1 MANVEV
7 LNNNIEAQIETPIEI
22 QLSIG
27 SATYRGPKGDTGP
40 AGPAGPT
47 GAPGKSAYEV
57 AVDNGFEGS
66 QQEWLATIQGVEG
79 PQGPQGET
87 GPQGPQ
93 GEIGPQGA
101 TGPQGPQGETG
112 PQGATGATGPQ
123 GPQGETGATG
133 PQGPAGY
140 TPVKGVD
147 YFTQAEI
154 DEIMGEVQNVDLTQY
169 EKTVHLTSGSSN
181 TLTEDEKTFLVNL
194 IGEKTSGD
202 YFDLGC
208 NLYIDNNKIWFA
220 YVSPRSTYSGVELH
234 LFPFPVYYFY
244 SGQMIRFDNRPRY
257 YKYSINANNV
267 PGTYIRTDNTVVDGS
282 YLTINSTSDTIND
295 SSRITLGASFKYI
308 KDNYAKT
315 TAIPDVLSNT
325 DILDIWNS

>member
-27 SATYRGPKGDTGP
+27 SATYRGPKGDIGPVGP
-40 AGPAGPT
+40 AGPA
-47 GAPGKSAYEV
+47 GAPGKSAYEI

-66 QQEWLATIQGVEG
+66 QQEWLATIQGVE
-79 PQGPQGET
+79 
-87 GPQGPQ
+87 
-93 GEIGPQGA
+93 
-101 TGPQGPQGETG
+101 GPQGPQGETG

-154 DEIMGEVQNVDLTQY
+154 DEILGEVQNVDLTQY
-169 EKTVHLTSGSSN
+169 EKTVHLTSGYSN
-181 TLTEDEKTFLVNL
+181 LLTESEKTFLVNL
-194 IGEKTSGD
+194 VGEKTAGT
-202 YFDLGC
+202 YYDLGC
-208 NLYIDNNKIWFA
+208 NLYIDNNKIWFI
-220 YVSPRSTYSGVELH
+220 SILRSTYSGIGLY
-234 LFPFPVYYFY
+234 LFTFPVYCSL
-244 SGQMIRFDNRPRY
+244 SGYMIKFDNTPRY
-257 YKYSINANNV
+257 YQYTINTNNV
-267 PGTYIRTDNTVVDGS
+267 PGTYIRTDNTVVDGN
-282 YLTINSTSDTIND
+282 YITINGTSYTIDD
-295 SSRITLGASFKYI
+295 SSRIALDQSFKYI
-308 KDNYAKT
+308 KDNFAKT
-315 TAIPDVLSNT
+315 TAIPDVLTNT

>member
-40 AGPAGPT
+40 AGPAGPI
-47 GAPGKSAYEV
+47 GAPGKSAYEI

-93 GEIGPQGA
+93 GETGPQGV
-101 TGPQGPQGETG
+101 TGPQGPQGEAG

-123 GPQGETGATG
+123 GPQGETG

-181 TLTEDEKTFLVNL
+181 QLTEDEKTFLVNDL
-194 IGEKTSGD
+194 IGEKTTGN
-202 YFDLGC
+202 YYDLGC
-208 NLYIDNNKIWFA
+208 NLYIDNNKIWFI
-220 YVSPRSTYSGVELH
+220 YISRSTYSGVGLY
-234 LFPFPVYYFY
+234 LFAFPVY
-244 SGQMIRFDNRPRY
+244 SSTGQVIRFDNRSRY
-257 YKYSINANNV
+257 YQYTINTNNV
-267 PGTYIRTDNTVVDGS
+267 PGAYIRNDGRTVVDGS
-282 YLTINSTSDTIND
+282 YLTINGTSYTIND
-295 SSRITLGASFKYI
+295 SSRIALDASFKYI
-308 KDNYAKT
+308 KDNFAKT